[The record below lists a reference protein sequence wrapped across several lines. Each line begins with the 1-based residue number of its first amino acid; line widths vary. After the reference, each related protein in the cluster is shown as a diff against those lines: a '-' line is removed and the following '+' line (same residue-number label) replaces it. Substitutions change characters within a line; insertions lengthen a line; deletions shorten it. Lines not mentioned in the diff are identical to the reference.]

1 MDIAALV
8 LKVAKPPHKPKKA
21 AATRASAF
29 ARRWTRHGTHLIANT
44 PSTQGLAGALKVAAF
59 DLDGTLVHTKSGLKF
74 ARSASDWRWFNPN
87 VPRTLAALARR
98 GYVVAVFTN
107 QGGVVATSSSKLY
120 ANFTERVNQIQQ
132 ALQIDLLVW
141 AAPKRPAK
149 AASPDDAHRRM
160 RKPQTGMW
168 LALCDYA
175 AAGGALV
182 DLHCSFFVGDA
193 AGRPAD
199 FLDSDRQ
206 FALGAGIEFKVPE
219 DVFTEPTAS

>member
-21 AATRASAF
+21 AAPKGSAF
-29 ARRWTRHGTHLIANT
+29 ARRWSRQGTHLIVNT
-44 PSTQGLAGALKVAAF
+44 PPTAGLEGPLKVAAF

-74 ARSASDWRWFNPN
+74 ARGASDWRWFNPT
-87 VPRTLAALARR
+87 VPQTLAALARR

-107 QGGVVATSSSKLY
+107 QGGVVATPSSKLY
-120 ANFTERVNQIQQ
+120 SNFTERVNQIQQ
-132 ALQIDLLVW
+132 ALQMDLLVW
-141 AAPKRPAK
+141 AAPKRPAR
-149 AASPDDAHRRM
+149 AASPEDAHRRM

-175 AAGGALV
+175 AASGHLV
-182 DLHCSFFVGDA
+182 DLHHSFFVGDA

-206 FALGAGIEFKVPE
+206 FALGVGIEFKVPE
-219 DVFTEPTAS
+219 DVFTKPTAS